1 MYADKDSN
9 RPSAGGEVEAVLLRV
24 LNQRAPELGEHG
36 NAVKRLALA
45 VGKELDL
52 PQGELSALGRA
63 SELHDVGKIA
73 IPDAVLSKAGPLS
86 DEEWS
91 FMRQHTILGERIVS
105 AAPSLASVGSLIR
118 SSHERWDGAGYPDGL
133 SGDRIPLAAR
143 IIFACDAYDAMTAE
157 RPYSRALTF
166 EEALTELRD
175 GAGTQFDP
183 EIVPLLERVLRST
196 PAEQLPVPRP
206 APVA

>member
-1 MYADKDSN
+1 
-9 RPSAGGEVEAVLLRV
+9 
-24 LNQRAPELGEHG
+24 
-36 NAVKRLALA
+36 
-45 VGKELDL
+45 
-52 PQGELSALGRA
+52 
-63 SELHDVGKIA
+63 
-73 IPDAVLSKAGPLS
+73 
-86 DEEWS
+86 
-91 FMRQHTILGERIVS
+91 MRQHTILGERIVS

-196 PAEQLPVPRP
+196 PAEQLPVSRP